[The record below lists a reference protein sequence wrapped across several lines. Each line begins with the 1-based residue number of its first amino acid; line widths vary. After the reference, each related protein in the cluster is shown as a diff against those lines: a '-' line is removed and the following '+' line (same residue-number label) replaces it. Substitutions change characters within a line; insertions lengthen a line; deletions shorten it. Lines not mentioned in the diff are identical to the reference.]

1 MICHSIFENRDC
13 EKVIDIW
20 FHENWRKPWL
30 NCKAFA
36 SCPKRLVARLATRRR
51 FRHGSAPPCRGR
63 DRCDR
68 CRSLR
73 ILGKPWRADG
83 PGSIEAESH
92 LTGVS
97 RNGNGNGIMST
108 GRYHQKYLKIIW
120 NHDYWGFLP
129 LVYIDKPWFSKIQ
142 GWHYGKVGIS
152 MYQW

>member
-1 MICHSIFENRDC
+1 MLCNIDYISAYIRSLHIMIYHSIFENRDC

-20 FHENWRKPWL
+20 FHDIGENLGSTARPL
-30 NCKAFA
+30 LRARNA
-36 SCPKRLVARLATRRR
+36 SLPASFRRR

-63 DRCDR
+63 CERCDR

-97 RNGNGNGIMST
+97 RNGNGIMST
-108 GRYHQKYLKIIW
+108 GRYHKKYLKII
-120 NHDYWGFLP
+120 
-129 LVYIDKPWFSKIQ
+129 
-142 GWHYGKVGIS
+142 
-152 MYQW
+152 